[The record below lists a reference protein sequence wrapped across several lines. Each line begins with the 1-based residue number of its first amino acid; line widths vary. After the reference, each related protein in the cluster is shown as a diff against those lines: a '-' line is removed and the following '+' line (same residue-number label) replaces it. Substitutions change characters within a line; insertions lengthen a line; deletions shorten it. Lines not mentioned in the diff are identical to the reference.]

1 MIADAHYH
9 LDPRLESVEQL
20 LAQMQVHAIGR
31 VALIAAPCDPLQVGR
46 AGAAFVRF
54 MRRALEGGAPRLGRI
69 LYRSTVH
76 RSVRVSFLSPSAP
89 IYPEPDND
97 AVERAFSAHPH
108 KFVGWIFLNP
118 SAKPPV
124 EEAERRFRN
133 PGWIGVKAHPFW
145 HRYPVAALDDVAA
158 LCQERDK
165 PMLVHL
171 GAGAGRGDFR
181 RLPKRFPRLKLVYAH
196 AGIPWYGTLWDDAIR
211 RENVF
216 VDLSSPYLDK
226 ALRHRAL
233 RALGASRCLYGS
245 DGPYGYPGRDGGYDH
260 GAILRQISQAGL
272 AAQDLDRVLGGNFNS
287 LVAV

>member
-9 LDPRLESVEQL
+9 LDPRLESVERL
-20 LAQMQVHAIGR
+20 LAQMQAHAIEK
-31 VALIAAPCDPLQVGR
+31 VALIASPCDPLHVGKAGVR
-46 AGAAFVRF
+46 FMAAMRRSLAGAA
-54 MRRALEGGAPRLGRI
+54 PWLGRI

-76 RSVRVSFLSPSAP
+76 RSGRVSFLSRSAA
-89 IYPEPDND
+89 IYPQPDND
-97 AVERAFSAHPH
+97 AVEAAISAHPG
-108 KFVGWIFLNP
+108 KFVGWLFLNP
-118 SAKPPV
+118 RAKAAV
-124 EEAERRFRN
+124 AEAERRFEK

-145 HRYPVAALDDVAA
+145 HRYAVAALDDVAA

-171 GAGAGRGDFR
+171 GAGARGDFR
-181 RLPKRFPRLKLVYAH
+181 RLPERFPRLKVVYAH
-196 AGIPWYGTLWDDAIR
+196 AGIPWYGALWDYALR

-260 GAILRQISQAGL
+260 GAILRQIRQAGL
-272 AAQDLDRVLGGNFNS
+272 GAADLDRVLGGNFKA
-287 LVAV
+287 LAAV

>member
-76 RSVRVSFLSPSAP
+76 RSGRVSFLSPSAP

-108 KFVGWIFLNP
+108 KFVGWIFHNP